1 MQTST
6 GWPPVSRAERQ
17 RAGRE
22 VPALH
27 RGLDILEL
35 FLDGEALSAP
45 DITERLGLP
54 RTTVHEL
61 VATLVARHY
70 LVPLDGRPTRY
81 RLGAVLSRLGGTFG
95 DQVDL
100 VREGR
105 AVAERIAARCGE
117 TVNVAAL
124 DGVDV
129 IYLVKVDSVH
139 PIRMVSAVGRR
150 LPAHCTSLGKAM
162 LAALSDTRLAEL
174 FPRASRLEA
183 MTPQSLTSVRA
194 LRAELAEVRTRGVAF
209 DERESDAGMWCVG
222 AGVRDRSGAVV
233 AGLSIS
239 TPEMR
244 RTAEND
250 ALWVQLVTDGAAE
263 LSERL
268 GYRGPS

>member
-1 MQTST
+1 M
-6 GWPPVSRAERQ
+6 
-17 RAGRE
+17 
-22 VPALH
+22 PALD
-27 RGLDILEL
+27 RGLAILEL
-35 FLDGEALSAP
+35 FLDGEQLSAP
-45 DITERLGLP
+45 DITERVGLP

-81 RLGAVLSRLGGTFG
+81 RLGAMLARLGGAFG

-100 VREGR
+100 VREGSE
-105 AVAERIAARCGE
+105 VARRVAANCGE

-124 DGVDV
+124 DGADV

-162 LAALSDTRLAEL
+162 LAALPEARLAEL
-174 FPRASRLEA
+174 FPRTAPLAS
-183 MTPQSLTSVRA
+183 MTQHSITTVRA
-194 LRAELAEVRTRGVAF
+194 LRANLDEVRATGVAF

-222 AGVRDRSGAVV
+222 AAVRDHTGAVV

-244 RTAEND
+244 RTPEND
-250 ALWVQLVTDGAAE
+250 ERWVHLVTDGAAE

-268 GYRGPS
+268 GYRGPTSSEDRYRVNEGAAP